1 MAFAKIKMNTAN
13 TMRLLKRVS
22 NRRGGMK
29 EENLLR
35 LIQSFVICHITY
47 VAAYLNW
54 YKAEQTKLNILLR
67 GVYKQALGLPGC
79 TSTDLLLQLGVHNTL
94 DELIEAQRR
103 SQLERLTLTATG
115 RHILTS
121 HGITY
126 HHQHG
131 HKHQIPSTIRAW
143 IHADPIP
150 RNMHPEYNHARR
162 TARATVLT
170 KSLTRHDGVS
180 FVDAAE
186 YPHGTRFAAV
196 TTRGGSLHHAIS
208 LVTPHAEE
216 AEEVAIALA
225 TLDLTCHTIVSDS
238 RSAVINYINGRIS
251 RQALRIL
258 QQAPRSTD
266 HQVTLVWFPA
276 HAGAVHPHLPNLNE
290 VTHSLARG
298 LVNRAGEEE
307 AAPTGRDRLTRYND
321 LVKSFY
327 LERRTFPGP
336 HNKLSRAQATTFRLL
351 QTNTYPSLQLYNKI
365 YPDIYPNP
373 TCHICKAQPA
383 TLPHMLWDCTHQ
395 YPDTNPTTLSS
406 RWHAALRSSNLDDQL
421 WATQQACEAAKRQ
434 HLDVPTWE
442 A

>member
-1 MAFAKIKMNTAN
+1 MLFNLVMIDLAKELQQVDGVTHTIYADDITIWAHKGSDGEIETALQSAIETVETYIQGTGLRCSPAKSELLLYRPTLRGRRPKYSTAKRHYEDIALHLMDGSPIPLVTNIRVLGLLIEANGANGMALAKIKMNTAN

-196 TTRGGSLHHAIS
+196 TTREGSLHHAIS

-225 TLDLTCHTIVSDS
+225 TLDPTCHTIVSDS

-251 RQALRIL
+251 HQALRIL

-276 HAGAVHPHLPNLNE
+276 HVGTVHPHLPNLNE

-298 LVNRAGEEE
+298 LVNRAGEGE
-307 AAPTGRDRLTRYND
+307 AAPPVGI
-321 LVKSFY
+321 
-327 LERRTFPGP
+327 
-336 HNKLSRAQATTFRLL
+336 A
-351 QTNTYPSLQLYNKI
+351 
-365 YPDIYPNP
+365 
-373 TCHICKAQPA
+373 
-383 TLPHMLWDCTHQ
+383 
-395 YPDTNPTTLSS
+395 
-406 RWHAALRSSNLDDQL
+406 
-421 WATQQACEAAKRQ
+421 
-434 HLDVPTWE
+434 
-442 A
+442 